1 MLNSGKPGYGGETGV
16 DLKEEKERGR
26 HMRGKEHS
34 RWGTASAKSRRGEVP
49 DEHKEPHELAP
60 LMWSEWRRAERQEM
74 GETLQETGP
83 CWPLRR
89 RGGAYTRWDI
99 AQPESGGKLGHLCR
113 SGWTRIRY
121 AE

>member
-1 MLNSGKPGYGGETGV
+1 M

-34 RWGTASAKSRRGEVP
+34 RWGTASAKSLRGEVP
-49 DEHKEPHELAP
+49 DEHKEGREAGDGGDAAGNWTMLAAAKKR
-60 LMWSEWRRAERQEM
+60 WCIHTVGHCSARKRR
-74 GETLQETGP
+74 
-83 CWPLRR
+83 
-89 RGGAYTRWDI
+89 
-99 AQPESGGKLGHLCR
+99 KLGHLCR